1 MPHDVAEAVSQ
12 DQLAESLM
20 SPIEPDESAA
30 EHTGAGQEPESEEE
44 QQAIGQEEVEQE
56 STEDW
61 LPTEQEKV
69 FPDEVLE
76 QYAAKRYPKILAM
89 VKADPN
95 NTDLRQLLHDK
106 LNTDIHLRDQ
116 QSRQEFAEQEES
128 EVEQRPEPT
137 PAQQLTFEQHLQ
149 RVQHIADQITQPE
162 MATAFASQFL
172 QAFGVKE
179 APTPEVAQQLT
190 RTMTTFGLN
199 LLNTVLP
206 QMLTAPMEGNKTFFQ
221 TLMEQG
227 YEGFGE
233 THEQSTYERA
243 WQKAVSSD
251 PKFSTLPGFRDKGSD
266 ELRVKAAEK
275 YAGSVEDFEAIQFKG
290 KDGKALSPY
299 QNAVK
304 KYSVL
309 ARIMAGEKVA
319 PAEAAKFIE
328 AGKKAER
335 RSQSTRSAGSV
346 SSGKSNQQI
355 SSSSGSFQT
364 NSDLFDAEA
373 IDLYHRQHGRL

>member
-1 MPHDVAEAVSQ
+1 MSDVADAVSQ

-20 SPIEPDESAA
+20 SPIETEESAA
-30 EHTGAGQEPESEEE
+30 DNTGAGQEPVVEEG
-44 QQAIGQEEVEQE
+44 QQAAETEPQEDET
-56 STEDW
+56 SDW
-61 LPTEQEKV
+61 LPSEQEKV
-69 FPDEVLE
+69 FPEEVLE
-76 QYAAKRYPKILAM
+76 RYAAKRYPELWE
-89 VKADPN
+89 KAKQDP
-95 NTDLRQLLHDK
+95 LIRQLLHDK
-106 LNTDIHLRDQ
+106 LNTDIHLQTQ
-116 QSRQEFAEQEES
+116 QSRQEFEQPEET
-128 EVEQRPEPT
+128 EEEARPEPT
-137 PAQQLTFEQHLQ
+137 QPQLTFEQHLQ
-149 RVQHIADQITQPE
+149 HVQRIADQVTDPQ

-172 QAFGVKE
+172 NAFGVKE

-199 LLNTVLP
+199 LMNTVLP
-206 QMLTAPMEGNKTFFQ
+206 RMLTAPMEGGKSFLQ
-221 TLMEQG
+221 SLIEQQ

-233 THEQSTYERA
+233 THEQTTYERA
-243 WQKAVSSD
+243 WQKAISSD
-251 PKFSTLPGFRDKGSD
+251 PKFQSLPGFRDKGSD
-266 ELRVKAAEK
+266 ELRIKAAEK

-328 AGKKAER
+328 AGKKAQQR
-335 RSQSTRSAGSV
+335 ISASRSAGSV

-355 SSSSGSFQT
+355 SSSSGNFQT

-373 IDLYHRQHGRL
+373 IDTYHRQHGRL